1 MSSGAKKVT
10 DAADEDTVS
19 LREGEQSVC
28 PIDAMDD
35 PLRQLPPETFE
46 RMLVVSTRG
55 DPERVERAV
64 RDAGADPT
72 NVVVVPVSGS
82 AIRYDGPLTVGK
94 RVAPSDMTGVG
105 VRFTE
110 ALRGFDEPAWVVVD
124 NFNVFLMYTD
134 QKRVYRFMDSLT
146 GKARESGARGLYC
159 TVRDALTDTTYQT
172 FRNLFDS
179 ETDLR

>member
-1 MSSGAKKVT
+1 MT
-10 DAADEDTVS
+10 DAATDADAPVS
-19 LREGEQSVC
+19 LREGEQSICSV
-28 PIDAMDD
+28 DAMDD
-35 PLRQLPPETFE
+35 PLRHLPPDAFD
-46 RMLVVSTRG
+46 RLLVVSTRG
-55 DPERVERAV
+55 DPARVEDAV
-64 RDAGADPT
+64 RDAGADPSE
-72 NVVVVPVSGS
+72 VLVVPVSGS
-82 AIRYDGPLTVGK
+82 AIRYDGPL
-94 RVAPSDMTGVG
+94 RVADRTPPSDMTGVG

-110 ALRGFDEPAWVVVD
+110 GLRGFDGPGWVVID
-124 NFNVFLMYTD
+124 NINVFLMYAD